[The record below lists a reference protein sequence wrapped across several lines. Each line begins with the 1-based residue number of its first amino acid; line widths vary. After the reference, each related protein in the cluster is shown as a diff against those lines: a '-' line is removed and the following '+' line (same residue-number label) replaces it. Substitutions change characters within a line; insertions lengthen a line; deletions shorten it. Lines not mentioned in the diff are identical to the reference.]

1 METQKLVVDY
11 DQEGDILHIDTRAPY
26 LEQDSDEV
34 ADGVI
39 ARFNPETKA
48 IENLEI
54 LFYSSRMFQKK
65 HFDLPIQADLHLVQA
80 A

>member
-1 METQKLVVDY
+1 METGNLVFDY
-11 DQEGDILHIDTRAPY
+11 DKIGDSLHIDTCAPY
-26 LEQDSDEV
+26 IEQDSDEV

-39 ARFNPETKA
+39 ARFNPKTKA

-54 LFYSSRMFQKK
+54 LFYSTRMLTKR
-65 HFDLPIQADLHLVQA
+65 HFDLPFQADLHLVRA